1 MSLIKLEEKNILLN
15 QSFSNQEEY
24 FQKITKKLM
33 TENMVKEGYF
43 ESITKRE
50 ITYPTGLYIGEQS
63 IAIPHTDYQLSNVTA
78 ILVSVLKDSLP
89 FQRMDDPEETVSV
102 NVIIQ
107 LLFDSPDKQP
117 QLLKELMNKVT
128 NQDFLQAIMGAK
140 SKTEVLTA
148 FNK

>member
-102 NVIIQ
+102 NVIQ